1 MRSEYQTTS
10 GKVIGM
16 RHGDFSEE
24 CEATATHKGLPVLR
38 LSTRAAWERWLAE
51 HGATSSGVW
60 LTFAKKGSGQ
70 TTLSKA
76 EAIETAL
83 AYGWVD
89 GQLDTYDAAFWLVR
103 FTRRSARSRWSQ
115 VNRDLVTK
123 LLAEGRVTAAGL
135 VEVERAKRDGR
146 WDRAYAPQR
155 TATSAGRPASSPR
168 CRARRRGVLREAE
181 GREPLCCDLP
191 RQ

>member
-10 GKVIGM
+10 GTVIGM

-76 EAIETAL
+76 EAIETRGHRDCPGL
-83 AYGWVD
+83 
-89 GQLDTYDAAFWLVR
+89 WL
-103 FTRRSARSRWSQ
+103 
-115 VNRDLVTK
+115 
-123 LLAEGRVTAAGL
+123 GR
-135 VEVERAKRDGR
+135 
-146 WDRAYAPQR
+146 
-155 TATSAGRPASSPR
+155 RPAR
-168 CRARRRGVLREAE
+168 HVRRRI
-181 GREPLCCDLP
+181 
-191 RQ
+191 

>member
-16 RHGDFSEE
+16 RNGDFSEE

-89 GQLDTYDAAFWLVR
+89 GQLDTYEESMRKCGAL
-103 FTRRSARSRWSQ
+103 T
-115 VNRDLVTK
+115 
-123 LLAEGRVTAAGL
+123 
-135 VEVERAKRDGR
+135 
-146 WDRAYAPQR
+146 
-155 TATSAGRPASSPR
+155 
-168 CRARRRGVLREAE
+168 RRGVESMRKCGA
-181 GREPLCCDLP
+181 LP
-191 RQ
+191 GT